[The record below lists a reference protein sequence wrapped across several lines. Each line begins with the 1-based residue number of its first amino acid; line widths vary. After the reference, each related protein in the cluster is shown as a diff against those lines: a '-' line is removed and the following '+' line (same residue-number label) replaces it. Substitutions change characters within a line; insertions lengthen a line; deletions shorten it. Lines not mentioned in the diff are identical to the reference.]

1 VRKILLYLLYIILV
15 GLVSGMAHPAA
26 PAQEKQESPE
36 ARESTKTTDDAL
48 SYRVDVNVKLLPVFA
63 LDAAGS
69 PVFDLEQEDMELYV
83 NGEPR
88 GIVYFKRY
96 DFETSTVE
104 KRKMVPEE
112 KERVIFIILDTM
124 FISTTG
130 FKRSKEIAGD
140 IVKQGKPG
148 DRFVV
153 FENSIFGGIR
163 YIAGPTDS
171 REKLLEKIAKL
182 KRPIEKW
189 ATHLFNSR
197 DLLNNIDFS
206 IETEERME
214 SENWR
219 PLREFYLDA
228 EGMRYRHQVEH
239 FCRVLSQFKYI
250 LKTISKP
257 KLVFLLSEGM
267 ADGAFKMNLRGVDM
281 PVEEVHPESDA
292 ELRRRKFV
300 TILVKPEKDV
310 LHEQQVYSTA
320 LFKYLNE
327 IVKSINYGGSVIHTI
342 NPGRP
347 NDTNDAGVSGEKSLR
362 YLAGESGGSYFT
374 GSDPQEIAKRIVTS
388 TSAYYEMVFYIDPEL
403 GDNLQVELKCKR
415 NGVRVYT
422 TGHAEGG
429 RFYRDMDPVQ
439 KKMFALNVVNGG
451 SWSRNLGKVMLIPYR
466 KLAVGKN
473 DNEDFDTLDVPL
485 PSQMKN
491 KKLDIF
497 LIKKDPETNRVD
509 MSLVNKDAK
518 NWVKIKI
525 KSRGSENL
533 EKFFVIIEPLDTYCI
548 YNKT

>member
-1 VRKILLYLLYIILV
+1 MRKILLYIILV
-15 GLVSGMAHPAA
+15 GLVTGMAHPAA
-26 PAQEKQESPE
+26 PAQEKQEPPE

-48 SYRVDVNVKLLPVFA
+48 SYQVDVNVKLLPVFA
-63 LDAAGS
+63 LDAAGN
-69 PVFDLEQEDMELYV
+69 PVFDLEQGDMELYV

-88 GIVYFKRY
+88 GIAYFKRY

-124 FISTTG
+124 FISATG

-140 IVKQGKPG
+140 IVKQGNPG

-153 FENSIFGGIR
+153 FENSIFGGLK
-163 YIAGPTDS
+163 YIDGPSDS
-171 REKLLEKIAKL
+171 QEKLLEKIAKL
-182 KRPIEKW
+182 RRPIERW
-189 ATHLFNSR
+189 TTHLFNTR

-214 SENWR
+214 NEQWKK
-219 PLREFYLDA
+219 LRDFYLDSEA
-228 EGMRYRHQVEH
+228 MRYKHQVEH

-267 ADGAFKMNLRGVDM
+267 ADGAFKMKLLKTEM
-281 PVEEVHPESDA
+281 KVETDPRRESDA
-292 ELRRRKFV
+292 ELRRRQFE
-300 TILVKPEKDV
+300 TILVKPERDV
-310 LHEQQVYSTA
+310 FQEDKAYSTD
-320 LFKYLNE
+320 LFRYLDE

-362 YLAGESGGSYFT
+362 YLAGESGGGYFT
-374 GSDPQEIAKRIVTS
+374 GSDTQEIAKRIVKS
-388 TSAYYEMVFYIDPEL
+388 TSAYYEMVFYIDPAL

-422 TGHAEGG
+422 AGQTEGG
-429 RFYRDMDPVQ
+429 RSYRDMDPVQ
-439 KKMFALNVVNGG
+439 KKMFALNVVAGG
-451 SWSRNLGKVMLIPYR
+451 SWSRNTGKVMLVPYR
-466 KLAVGKN
+466 KFPVAKN
-473 DNEDFDTLDVPL
+473 DKEDFYTLDVPL
-485 PSQMKN
+485 PNQMKN

-497 LIKKDPETNRVD
+497 LIQKDLETNRVD
-509 MSLVNKDAK
+509 MSLVYRDAK